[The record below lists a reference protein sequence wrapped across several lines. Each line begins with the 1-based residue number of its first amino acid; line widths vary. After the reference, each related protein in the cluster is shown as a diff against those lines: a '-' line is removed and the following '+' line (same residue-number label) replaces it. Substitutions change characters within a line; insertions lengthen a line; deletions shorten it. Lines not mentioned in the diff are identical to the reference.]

1 LVEKAPG
8 CCQPLLSCLRNLV
21 FAHKIGSRIKELNQ
35 RLDNIYKEAH
45 KFNFVINLGSHPEQ
59 RMSTSKKLT
68 SEFVE
73 SAIVG
78 EKIEIEAHKFN
89 LVINLSLLSQP
100 LLLSL
105 VENGHD

>member
-1 LVEKAPG
+1 
-8 CCQPLLSCLRNLV
+8 
-21 FAHKIGSRIKELNQ
+21 
-35 RLDNIYKEAH
+35 
-45 KFNFVINLGSHPEQ
+45 
-59 RMSTSKKLT
+59 MSTSEKVK

-78 EKIEIEAHKFN
+78 EKIEIESHKFN